1 MATQATTLTRPLAPA
16 SAGVMLPAFT
26 LWWREIV
33 RFYRQPTRV
42 VGVLASPLVFWLVI
56 GSGFGTSFRS
66 GGGPGQ
72 QHYLDYFY
80 PGALIMIV
88 LFTSIFTMMSVIEDR
103 KEGFLLS
110 VLVAPVPR
118 TAIVLGKVLG
128 GTTLSAVQGLIFLI
142 FAPFAGV
149 HLELAQVLLAAVV
162 VFLVS
167 FALTALGFA
176 IAWPMDSSQAFHGIV
191 NLFLIPLW
199 LLSGALFPIQNAS
212 KWIKVIMR
220 LNPLTYGVE
229 ALRGL
234 LYPGAETT
242 FPLPSAMATLRSVF
256 AGNVWTR
263 ITDGKPP
270 HHEARR
276 LIVGNSIAE
285 QYAFFPALNATLNGT
300 SAALL
305 LTGRSPDCS
314 RAHCRTPR
322 LHDCCGSC
330 VGSVSGVLS
339 ILPLQSRKHSIPGRG
354 MGTSRLFHDSDFP
367 CHTGDRHRAA
377 GDHHFDSRAEGAVS
391 AASGDRALDVAFV
404 DVCFRHGC
412 DCLFHALPMVPAQL
426 VASDGDSSR

>member
-1 MATQATTLTRPLAPA
+1 MATQATTLVRPLAPA
-16 SAGVMLPAFT
+16 STGVLLPAFT

-42 VGVLASPLVFWLVI
+42 VGVLASPLVFWLLI

-80 PGALIMIV
+80 PGTLIMIV

-118 TAIVLGKVLG
+118 SAIVLGKVLG
-128 GTTLSAVQGLIFLI
+128 GTTLATIQGMIFLI

-149 HLELAQVLLAAVV
+149 HLNLVQVLLVGVV

-167 FALTALGFA
+167 FSLTALGFA

-199 LLSGALFPIQNAS
+199 LLSGSLFPLAGAS
-212 KWIKVIMR
+212 GWIRVIMR

-234 LYPGAETT
+234 LYPGAETS
-242 FPLPSAMATLRSVF
+242 FPLASSMATLLLFSLVMFGLAFLMANRRS
-256 AGNVWTR
+256 TR
-263 ITDGKPP
+263 
-270 HHEARR
+270 
-276 LIVGNSIAE
+276 
-285 QYAFFPALNATLNGT
+285 PAA
-300 SAALL
+300 
-305 LTGRSPDCS
+305 
-314 RAHCRTPR
+314 
-322 LHDCCGSC
+322 
-330 VGSVSGVLS
+330 
-339 ILPLQSRKHSIPGRG
+339 
-354 MGTSRLFHDSDFP
+354 
-367 CHTGDRHRAA
+367 
-377 GDHHFDSRAEGAVS
+377 
-391 AASGDRALDVAFV
+391 
-404 DVCFRHGC
+404 
-412 DCLFHALPMVPAQL
+412 
-426 VASDGDSSR
+426 